1 MKIVDF
7 SLKKRVTMSMVVLVI
22 VILGMI
28 SFTKLGL
35 DMLPDMDYPYITV
48 ITTYGGV
55 SSEDIE
61 QNITRPVEQWISTV
75 SGIKKLQSV
84 SLEGQSVV
92 MVEFEWGTNLDFAAQ
107 DVRDTIGMYSQYLP
121 DGADEPFVMKFNF
134 SQMPIIAYGI
144 TGDGTMN
151 LSKLRD
157 YVDNEVATRLERIEG
172 VASTAV
178 FSPEMNEVLVSID
191 KGKLESRGVNI
202 GQVEGAIQASN
213 VNLPAGYMTEN
224 HKEFLLRSMGEF
236 KTFSEIGDILVGMS
250 RSGAPI
256 FLKDLGTV
264 KEAPKESRLKLRMN
278 GQPGIMMMVTKSS
291 GANSVLVARE
301 VKKVLAQVEPTLKGE
316 TKFHVWLDM
325 SRIIEMMSNKSTIN
339 IIEGGLLAM
348 LIIFLFL
355 RNLKPTIAIGITI
368 PLSIVVAFIAFYIMG
383 YTLNLIT
390 LGGLALGVGMLVDNA
405 VVVIE
410 NIFRH
415 LQEGMTPTEAARK
428 GTSEVGLAIT
438 GSTLTTVAVF
448 FPMVFA
454 TGIAGR
460 MAQSLAVSVIIALM
474 ASLFVALTIVPMLA
488 AWMFRVHKK
497 KGQQT
502 AEGIVDLG
510 EDKFTP
516 VRDRYEGWLRKALV
530 HRKKVLIG
538 IIAAFVLSMVGAA
551 FLGTEFMP
559 ATDSAMLYLKISMPV
574 GTNVEETDRIVKYM
588 ENESLKD
595 PNVITTF
602 VQVGTS
608 EQSAQDTASG
618 TGAAGSYEA
627 IIYAYLKPSGERKE
641 SDKQILERWRR
652 SFPTLE
658 NSRITAIDIAGASM
672 MGTSTNPIEIQCFGR
687 DMGRLERIAESVR
700 ARIVDIKGLR
710 DVKVSLEKSKPELQ
724 LHIKKE
730 EASKLGLTPYAISS
744 QVRTYTIG
752 TVVSRMIL
760 EGEDRDIRV
769 QLKESDRTSIEDLR
783 KLPIQT
789 PTGPRSTSPRWPSS
803 RTFSAR
809 CASTARTW
817 CARSRSGP
825 TSSAAT
831 WARSSRRS
839 RKRPA
844 DISSQPAGGL
854 FHRDG
859 RPIREHDRDLHHPGL
874 RPADRPG
881 AGFRRHGLA
890 VREPQISLHQ
900 HVHHPPGLHRRGRAA
915 GRHRHHHQHGLDHG
929 LHHFHR
935 HRRQQRH
942 RHGRLHQPAGRRG
955 HGQAGGRGQGRGHPP
970 APGPD
975 HLDHHHRR
983 HDPHGHDHQAGR
995 RDERAHGGRRDRRPD
1010 RHHVPHPVFYPD
1022 PLYLFRQDQ
1031 DQVVPLKKGA
1041 EIFRPFFLS

>member
-22 VILGMI
+22 VILGLI

-48 ITTYGGV
+48 ITTYSGV

-61 QNITRPVEQWISTV
+61 QNITRPVEQWVSTV
-75 SGIKKLQSV
+75 SGIKKLQSI

-92 MVEFEWGTNLDFAAQ
+92 MIEFEWGVNLDFAAQ
-107 DVRDTIGMYSQYLP
+107 DVRDTIGMYSQFLP
-121 DGADEPFVMKFNF
+121 AGADEPFVMKFNF

-144 TGDGTMN
+144 TGGDMN

-157 YVDNEVATRLERIEG
+157 YIDNEVATRLERIEG

-191 KGKLESRGVNI
+191 KGKLESRGLNI

-213 VNLPAGYMTEN
+213 INLPAGYMIEN

-264 KEAPKESRLKLRMN
+264 KEAAKEARLKLRLN
-278 GQPGIMMMVTKSS
+278 GSKGIMMMVTKSS
-291 GANSVLVARE
+291 GANSVLVARQ
-301 VKKVLAQVEPTLKGE
+301 VKKVLAEIEPTLKGGV
-316 TKFHVWLDM
+316 KFHVWLDM
-325 SRIIEMMSNKSTIN
+325 SRIIEMMSGKSTKN
-339 IIEGGLLAM
+339 IIIGGLLAM
-348 LIIFLFL
+348 LLIFIFL

-368 PLSIVVAFIAFYIMG
+368 PLSIVVAFIAFYVMG

-448 FPMVFA
+448 FPMMFA

-460 MAQSLAVSVIIALM
+460 MAQSLAVSVIIALL

-488 AWMFRVHKK
+488 AWMFRAHKK
-497 KGQQT
+497 KGAQT

-516 VRDRYEGWLRKALV
+516 ARNLYEGWLRKALV

-538 IIAAFVLSMVGAA
+538 IIAAFILAMVGAT

-559 ATDSAMLYLKISMPV
+559 ATDSAMLYLKLSMPV
-574 GTNVEETDRIVKYM
+574 GTNVDETDRIVKYI
-588 ENESLKD
+588 EEQSLKD

-608 EQSAQDTASG
+608 EQNAQDTASG

-672 MGTSTNPIEIQCFGR
+672 MGSSTNPIEINCFGR
-687 DMGRLERIAESVR
+687 DMAQLERIAESVR
-700 ARIVDIKGLR
+700 ARVVDIKGLR

-769 QLKESDRTSIEDLR
+769 QLDESDRTSIEDLK

-789 PTGPRSTSPRWPSS
+789 PMGTKVYLSEVADFKSLFGPVRIDRENMV
-803 RTFSAR
+803 
-809 CASTARTW
+809 
-817 CARSRSGP
+817 
-825 TSSAAT
+825 
-831 WARSSRRS
+831 
-839 RKRPA
+839 RKVTVGA
-844 DISSQPAGGL
+844 NFIG
-854 FHRDG
+854 
-859 RPIREHDRDLHHPGL
+859 RDLGSIVKEIKEKT
-874 RPADRPG
+874 
-881 AGFRRHGLA
+881 AGINSRLPEGYFIEMAGQYENMTETFTTLGFALLIALVLVFA
-890 VREPQISLHQ
+890 VMASLYENLKFPFINMFTIPLGFIGVV
-900 HVHHPPGLHRRGRAA
+900 VHA
-915 GRHRHHHQHGLDHG
+915 GRHPHDHQHGRHHG
-929 LHHFHR
+929 LHHLDR

-942 RHGRLHQPAGRRG
+942 RHGRLHQPAHRQR
-955 HGQAGGRGQGRGHPP
+955 HGPAGSRGQGGGHPP

-983 HDPHGHDHQAGR
+983 HGPHGHDHQAGR
-995 RDERAHGGRRDRRPD
+995 GDERSHGRVRDRRPV
-1010 RHHVPHPVFYPD
+1010 RHDISHPVLHTD
-1022 PLYLFRQDQ
+1022 PVHLFRQDQ
-1031 DQVVPLKKGA
+1031 GQW
-1041 EIFRPFFLS
+1041 EIKEIK